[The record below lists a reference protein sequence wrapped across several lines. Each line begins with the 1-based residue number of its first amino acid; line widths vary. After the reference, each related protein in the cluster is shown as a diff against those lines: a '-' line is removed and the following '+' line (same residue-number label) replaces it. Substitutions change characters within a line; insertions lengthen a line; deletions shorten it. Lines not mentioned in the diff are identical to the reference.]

1 MLSTVKKRISSLP
14 VVPAILMSAIES
26 AKRLAARAAVDEFVK
41 DGDVV
46 GIGSGIAWST
56 VVYAA
61 ERLGERVAN
70 EGLRISSIPSS
81 FQASQLIS
89 QHKLNLTNFDSHPVI
104 DIAIDG
110 ADEVDTALNCIK
122 GGGGC
127 HLQEKIVIFN
137 AKKFVIVADYRKQS
151 TYLGEQWTQ
160 GVPIEVVPLA
170 YVPLIR
176 KLKELHGAPV
186 LRMAKAKAGPVVTDN
201 GNLILDTHVMRFG
214 ILQDPASL
222 EKTLKM
228 LPGVVEVG
236 LFVQLASKAFFG
248 QADGSVKV
256 VVPQ

>member
-46 GIGSGIAWST
+46 GIGSGST

-201 GNLILDTHVMRFG
+201 GNLILDTHFG

>member
-1 MLSTVKKRISSLP
+1 MLSTVKHGILGLPIS
-14 VVPAILMSAIES
+14 VVMSAVES

-46 GIGSGIAWST
+46 GIGSGST

-81 FQASQLIS
+81 FQASQLIA
-89 QHKLNLTNFDSHPVI
+89 QHKLNLTNFDTHPVI

-137 AKKFVIVADYRKQS
+137 AKKFVIVADYRKES
-151 TYLGEQWTQ
+151 THLGQQWTQ
-160 GVPIEVVPLA
+160 GIPIEVVPLA
-170 YVPLIR
+170 YVPLMR
-176 KLKELHGAPV
+176 KLKELHGTPV

-201 GNLILDTHVMRFG
+201 GNLILDTHFG
-214 ILQDPASL
+214 IIQDPESL
-222 EKTLKM
+222 EKTLKL

-236 LFVQLASKAFFG
+236 LFVKMASKAFFG